1 MIKDVQSTS
10 TCRWFLGIQDV
21 KEPTGVVMRLL
32 LPYLLWFDRFET
44 MGNHGIMAKA
54 MAACGLL
61 HNMSVD
67 AAIRSHVA
75 AGLERGGW

>member
-32 LPYLLWFDRFET
+32 LLYLLWFDRFET

-61 HNMSVD
+61 QVD

>member
-1 MIKDVQSTS
+1 
-10 TCRWFLGIQDV
+10 
-21 KEPTGVVMRLL
+21 
-32 LPYLLWFDRFET
+32 
-44 MGNHGIMAKA
+44 MAKA

-61 HNMSVD
+61 QVD